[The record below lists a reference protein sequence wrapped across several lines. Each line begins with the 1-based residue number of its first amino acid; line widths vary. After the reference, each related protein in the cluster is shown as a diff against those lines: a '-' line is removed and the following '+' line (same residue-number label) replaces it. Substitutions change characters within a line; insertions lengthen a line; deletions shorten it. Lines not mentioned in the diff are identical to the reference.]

1 MKSGGAQ
8 KFTTAPKASIGRK
21 QVAGKPAEGMA
32 GLFKNVTKKKP
43 EPDNFVPK
51 KSDIK
56 PKKGSA
62 RSRLEGVKL

>member
-1 MKSGGAQ
+1 MKVGKQ
-8 KFTTAPKASIGRK
+8 KFTTAPKAAIGKK
-21 QVAGKPAEGMA
+21 QVAGAGMS
-32 GLFKNVTKKKP
+32 GMFGNVTKKKA